1 MSLKK
6 TNKQKHK
13 KKHKLLVI
21 VEFVPFWCLYMFVR
35 ALPLKAAYFLTR
47 RLFSL
52 LYLVDFRHR
61 RRSQRHLIHAG
72 VAKDKKEAWRIAH
85 RAFLSFGMLLT
96 EIIKMDQY
104 FKPEKVVFRGS
115 EESRKEAFE
124 SENNRNVIV
133 VTAHYGNWE
142 LAGTAWAKL
151 SKIPMVSVMRPFNNP
166 LIGRYILRN
175 RTSGVHET
183 VNKRGCVRDLLKALR
198 NNKNVAL
205 LVDQH
210 AGTNEGVETLF
221 FGQPCRTH
229 MSPALLHLKTK
240 VPIVPMIS
248 RRVDDDFNFEFV
260 LGKPIEYTPT
270 GDKEEDIKNVTQLY
284 TSALEKLIAE
294 LPEQWLWAHRRWLNI
309 HRKRRTPATA

>member
-6 TNKQKHK
+6 HKQ
-13 KKHKLLVI
+13 KHKLLVLA
-21 VEFVPFWCLYMFVR
+21 EFVPFWCLYMFVR

-52 LYLVDFRHR
+52 LYIVDFRHR
-61 RRSQRHLIHAG
+61 KRSQKHLIHAG
-72 VAKDKKEAWRIAH
+72 VAKNRSEAGKIAH
-85 RAFLSFGMLLT
+85 RAFASFGMLLA
-96 EIIKMDQY
+96 EIIKMDQH
-104 FKPEKVVFRGS
+104 FKPEKVIIRGD
-115 EESRKEAFE
+115 EKSREEAFGTGH
-124 SENNRNVIV
+124 NRNVIV

-142 LAGTAWAKL
+142 MAGTAWATL
-151 SKIPMVSVMRPFNNP
+151 SGIPMVSVMRPFNNP
-166 LIGRYILRN
+166 LIGRYILKN

-183 VNKRGCVRDLLKALR
+183 VNKHGCVRDLLKAIR
-198 NNKNVAL
+198 QKKNVAL

-210 AGTNEGVETLF
+210 AGSSEGVETLF

-248 RRVDDDFNFEFV
+248 RRADDDFNFEFV
-260 LGKPIEYTPT
+260 LGKPIEYIPT
-270 GDKEEDIKNVTQLY
+270 GDKEADIKNVTQMY

-309 HRKRRTPATA
+309 HRKRRSPATA